1 MKFTKKDIESL
12 IHTKCSCF
20 YYEQMNRFELIKGN
34 KKHILKSGTFNFV
47 DNTLTALFVFDYFN
61 KKKLNPVMLWDLA
74 ESGCYVISTKQNWN
88 KYSNS
93 FNKKKSMALK

>member
-1 MKFTKKDIESL
+1 MKFTKRDIESL

-34 KKHILKSGTFNFV
+34 EKHILKSGTFNFV

-61 KKKLNPVMLWDLA
+61 KKKLNPVMLCDLNQK
-74 ESGCYVISTKQNWN
+74 GCYVIATKQNWN

-93 FNKKKSMALK
+93 FNKKESMAFK

>member
-1 MKFTKKDIESL
+1 
-12 IHTKCSCF
+12 
-20 YYEQMNRFELIKGN
+20 MNRFELIKGN

-74 ESGCYVISTKQNWN
+74 ENGCYVISTKQNWKN
-88 KYSNS
+88 YIKRDT
-93 FNKKKSMALK
+93 K